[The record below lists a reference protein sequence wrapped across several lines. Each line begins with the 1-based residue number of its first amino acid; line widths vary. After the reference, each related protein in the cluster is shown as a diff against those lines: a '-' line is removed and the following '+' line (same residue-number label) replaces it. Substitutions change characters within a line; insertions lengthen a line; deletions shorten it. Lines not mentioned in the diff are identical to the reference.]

1 MTRTFVH
8 RLCVLACLVAPC
20 AGCGSDTSGGGRGGG
35 GTRGG
40 GSGESGELG
49 DGGVPVSIGGGLKDS
64 DGDTISDSDEGPR
77 DTDNDGIPDVEDD
90 DSDNDGIPDSEEAG
104 DSAIGTPP
112 RDTDGDRIPDFQDP
126 DSDDDGISDE
136 EETAKGLDPLKADT
150 DGDGVTDLVE
160 IVSCDGKPECE
171 NDPKDGSMSAK
182 TRGNFV
188 FLEPYMAPPD
198 PPRDTLDFQTE
209 IRQADLYF
217 LVDTT
222 GSMQG
227 AIDSL
232 KAGLSTPMTG
242 LIDRVKMQIPDM
254 QIGVGNFRDYTVSP
268 YGDAGDYAY
277 QHNQDITDD
286 PTLAQAAVNTLA
298 AAGGGDGAESDIPAL
313 FATITGMGLPG
324 ASGAAM
330 PRAMPCEMDRW
341 GYPCF
346 RMGSVPI
353 IAVVTDV
360 FMHNGPP
367 GTMGEV
373 YADATIGGH
382 APTFDETMMA
392 LMGASAKVM
401 GISVIGGF
409 LPGTSGQGEADL
421 RAVATQTGA
430 IDATGNPLVSS
441 WMMGTAISDAVVD
454 QIKTLANETPIDI
467 SIRFVDDP
475 SDMVDTWAAFVDHL
489 EANETGDPAR
499 GCDPRMATDTDG
511 DGFKDTFPDV
521 TPGNPV
527 CFDIIV
533 KENVTVE
540 PDKEMPL
547 LFEATL
553 EVLGDMVTVLDSRE
567 VYFLVPPRLVI
578 KPPE

>member
-1 MTRTFVH
+1 MMPRTLR
-8 RLCVLACLVAPC
+8 RLLSLACMVAIG
-20 AGCGSDTSGGGRGGG
+20 AGCGASDGTGNRGRGSNGTAGSSADGGISSGG
-35 GTRGG
+35 THA
-40 GSGESGELG
+40 SGAE
-49 DGGVPVSIGGGLKDS
+49 DT
-64 DGDTISDSDEGPR
+64 DGDTISDSDEGTR
-77 DTDNDGIPDVEDD
+77 DTDHDGTPDTEDT
-90 DSDNDGIPDSEEAG
+90 DSDNDGILDADEAG
-104 DSAIGTPP
+104 DASLGTPP
-112 RDTDGDRIPDFQDP
+112 RDTDGDKVPDFKDP

-136 EETAKGLDPLKADT
+136 DEVKQGLDPLKADT

-160 IVSCDGKPECE
+160 IVSCDGKPEC
-171 NDPKDGSMSAK
+171 KDDATDGTMSAK

-198 PPRDTLDFQTE
+198 PPRDTLDFQTD
-209 IRQADLYF
+209 IRQADLYI

-232 KAGLSTPMTG
+232 KMGLSTPMTG
-242 LIDRVKMQIPDM
+242 LIDRVKMEIPDM
-254 QIGVGNFRDYTVSP
+254 QIGVGNFRDYAVSP

-277 QHNQDITDD
+277 QNNQDITDN
-286 PTLAQAAVNTLA
+286 PMLAQAAANTLV
-298 AAGGGDGAESDIPAL
+298 AAGGGDGPESDIPGI

-330 PRAMPCEMDRW
+330 PRAVPCEMGRW

-346 RMGSVPI
+346 RAGSVPI
-353 IAVVTDV
+353 IAVITDV
-360 FMHNGPP
+360 YMHNGPP
-367 GTMGEV
+367 GTMG
-373 YADATIGGH
+373 DAYNDTTIGGH
-382 APTFDETMMA
+382 APTFDETLA
-392 LMGASAKVM
+392 ELMRTSTKVM
-401 GISVIGGF
+401 GIAVAGGF
-409 LPGTSGQGEADL
+409 LGGTTSPADPDL

-430 IDATGNPLVSS
+430 IDAMGVPLVST
-441 WMMGTAISDAVVD
+441 WMAGTAIGDTVVQ

-467 SIRFVDDP
+467 SVRFVDDP
-475 SDMVDTWAAFVDHL
+475 SDKVDTWAAFVDHL
-489 EANETGDPAR
+489 EANEAGDPMR
-499 GCDPRMATDTDG
+499 GCEARMAIDTDA

-533 KENVTVE
+533 KENTTVE
-540 PDKEMPL
+540 PSKEKPL

-553 EVLGDMVTVLDSRE
+553 EVLGDAVSVLDSRE

-578 KPPE
+578 KAPE